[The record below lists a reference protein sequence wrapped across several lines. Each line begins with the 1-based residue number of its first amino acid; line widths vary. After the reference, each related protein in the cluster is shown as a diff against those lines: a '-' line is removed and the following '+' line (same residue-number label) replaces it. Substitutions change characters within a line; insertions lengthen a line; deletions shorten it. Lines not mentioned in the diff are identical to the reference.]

1 MPRDVAMRRSLSPEG
16 VEHEFVYG
24 RGIEAA
30 TSPTCF
36 DLLCPWG
43 ETWMPK
49 ARNRSP
55 PRMPAM
61 LDANNRRQIRRQSNI
76 SQNTSTFQLLTT
88 TASAMAARFISMAN
102 QASTSSIHRDPPDFH
117 ATFTLIE
124 LGLTSLCH
132 RSDPRRDTQPVAQ
145 WRRKPKEF
153 LLLRSRV
160 TAPRIF
166 FSIRRK
172 AERHHSIS
180 SPTGWSTDR
189 RSAVVI
195 RGQRLESNSSKLAL
209 PRSKV
214 GRPHSQIVAQ
224 AAKRVL
230 IGTTVRSKC
239 D

>member
-30 TSPTCF
+30 TFNLFRSALSLGGDMDAKGSESIPSKDASDVGCKQPKTDQEAEQHLSEHIDVSATDDYGERYGSSLHLDGQPGEYLFNSSGSAGLSCDVHSHRAGADFPMSQERPTS
-36 DLLCPWG
+36 G
-43 ETWMPK
+43 H
-49 ARNRSP
+49 
-55 PRMPAM
+55 
-61 LDANNRRQIRRQSNI
+61 
-76 SQNTSTFQLLTT
+76 
-88 TASAMAARFISMAN
+88 SACGSMATETQGVSSAVSSN
-102 QASTSSIHRDPPDFH
+102 GPSDFFLDPTQSRETSQH
-117 ATFTLIE
+117 
-124 LGLTSLCH
+124 
-132 RSDPRRDTQPVAQ
+132 
-145 WRRKPKEF
+145 
-153 LLLRSRV
+153 
-160 TAPRIF
+160 
-166 FSIRRK
+166 
-172 AERHHSIS
+172 IS